1 MRILLG
7 AQHRYPA
14 FRVSGCE
21 LKPTPMSSGS
31 SQHVHDLLARG
42 LAELGHEV
50 FYLLPQGTEDNLPS
64 SVKRCSVAPVEVD
77 VAHGIAGQDSLWRG
91 TRYRIPFLATSHCL
105 FPKQTKGENPND
117 PNWVFSSRY
126 LMNKCS
132 GHRFV
137 YNGIDPDGYVFR
149 AEKED
154 YLLFLAALDH
164 PREKGLNTALQIAEK
179 AGRTLVVAGGA
190 AEAANIQEIKT
201 LCEKHGAKY
210 VGDMRGRAKA
220 SLIAGAKALLH
231 TSTQSEG
238 GPLVI
243 PEALI
248 SGTPVLALNTGA
260 CAELLSAECGA
271 LCSAEKDWLK
281 ALDELSKWDPATCRR
296 TALTRFH
303 YLRMARDYVPIY
315 RHEINRF
322 RDLLNQEAG
331 EDNRDDDD
339 VTGFSD

>member
-14 FRVSGCE
+14 FRDAGCE

-64 SVKRCSVAPVEVD
+64 SVKRCSVAPADVD
-77 VAHGIAGQDSLWRG
+77 VAHGIAGQDILWRG
-91 TRYRIPFLATSHCL
+91 TRYRTPFLATSHHF

-117 PNWVFSSRY
+117 PNWVFTSRF

-132 GHRFV
+132 GSRFV
-137 YNGIDPDGYVFR
+137 HNGIDPDGYAFR

-154 YLLFLAALDH
+154 YLLFLAALDQH
-164 PREKGLNTALQIAEK
+164 REKGLATALQIAEK
-179 AGRTLVVAGGA
+179 AGRPLVVAGGA
-190 AEAANIQEIKT
+190 AEPGVIQEIKT
-201 LCEKHGAKY
+201 LCDKHGAKY
-210 VGDMRGRAKA
+210 VGDIRGRAKA

-260 CAELLSAECGA
+260 CSELIPPECGA
-271 LCSAEKDWLK
+271 LCNAEKDWLK
-281 ALDELSKWDPATCRR
+281 ALDELSKWEPATCRR

-315 RHEINRF
+315 RQEINRF
-322 RDLLNQEAG
+322 REQQSHEIG
-331 EDNRDDDD
+331 EDSRDDDD
-339 VTGFSD
+339 VSGFPD